1 MTIDVLDK
9 ANQIQNQIIKIE
21 EILSYLL
28 NSNGNIKAQKITLR
42 FDTEVTT
49 GSWRFMP
56 CNDEIKT
63 MLINFYQDKIAQLKK
78 ELEAL

>member
-9 ANQIQNQIIKIE
+9 ANKIQNQIIKIE

-28 NSNGNIKAQKITLR
+28 NSKGNIEAQKITLR
-42 FDTEVTT
+42 FDTEDRT
-49 GSWRFMP
+49 GSWLFMP